1 MKLKKFRRDRRA
13 SMLESLEARRLFAV
27 VATQPLGDV
36 SVTSGAFPTTLNLA
50 NRFNSTTISG
60 NVVRFATSF
69 GGASANIDIEM
80 FNQQTPQTVA
90 NFLSY
95 VNSNRFDS
103 TFFHRSV
110 RGFVVQGGGYSFP
123 SGNAIQKNPTVVN
136 EFSTSPRNSAN
147 KVNTRGTVAMAKKG
161 GDPNSADSEFFFNLA
176 DNSSNLDNQNGGFT
190 TFGRVVGTGMTVV
203 DQIAALPS
211 SDFGSPFDEVPVANY
226 TNGQE
231 LKQENVVFVN
241 SARVI
246 SPLSFSVSSSDLTLV
261 NPVLDGTNLR
271 LAYQPNVSGVATIS
285 LTATDLDGATL
296 TTTFNV
302 NVGAGSTP
310 AVFNGDTR
318 VDPATPATVNFGAV
332 VTGGTTPVTRSLI
345 LENTGSSDLTNLSYQ
360 LPQGYSFVGSP
371 PSSVQSGQRVNLTL
385 TIDTS
390 STGERQGNLGIT
402 APGSS
407 VTSFS
412 IPLSSSVRLPV
423 RLSGATKSVTYVQ
436 GTGATATTVTFT
448 HSGPGSSDFVFSG
461 VGLTAT
467 DVKGRVTVSGSEPG
481 SLVGI
486 SLAQTTTAT
495 NLVLTTRGPSLA
507 LIPTVTGAGTAAV
520 NRLDFR
526 RARLT
531 GSLAFGSSG
540 ATNAQVRQL
549 QLGEAANASIAIGT
563 NSDPKAALVFS
574 VGSASNSTFVAG
586 YPVTSFTATSWTG
599 AGTAGAIAGSTFRT
613 ISVRSDFSSNFTATG
628 AVGTVT
634 VGGRLTGGTWTL
646 NSSLNRFTGASADAG
661 FVLDGRQTVGNVAF
675 RGAFNGTLAATSL
688 GTLTA
693 DSGDGTTVTAQ
704 TAINTVTFRKALVG
718 GFVNAGQSINKFTA
732 SSIDQTRIY
741 AGVTVSSG
749 VLPTLATQFAATSR
763 IGSVTLTA
771 RGNVFSFSTS
781 AISAKQIGTLRF
793 NAVKAVSGG
802 SNGIAADTIGSV
814 SFFTDANQR
823 INLRSLNTQTQ
834 VPTIAGVG
842 SAAADLVVRIL

>member
-1 MKLKKFRRDRRA
+1 MKSKLFRRDRRS
-13 SMLESLEARRLFAV
+13 SMLENLEARRLFAV

-110 RGFVVQGGGYSFP
+110 SGFVVQGGGYSFP
-123 SGNAIQKNPTVVN
+123 SGNAIRKDPTVVN

-203 DQIAALPS
+203 DQIAALPKR
-211 SDFGSPFDEVPVANY
+211 DFGSPFDEVPVANF

-246 SPLSFSVSSSDLTLV
+246 SPLSFTVSSSDLTLV

-296 TTTFNV
+296 TSTFNV

-318 VDPATPATVNFGAV
+318 VNPGAPETVNFGAV
-332 VTGGTTPVTRSLI
+332 VVGGSTPVTRSLV

-360 LPQGYSFVGSP
+360 LPSGYSFVGNP
-371 PSSVQSGQRVNLTL
+371 PTQVQSGQRVNLTL

-390 STGERQGNLGIT
+390 STGERQGNLGII

-407 VTSFS
+407 VTNLSV
-412 IPLSSSVRLPV
+412 PLSSSVRLPV

-436 GTGATATTVTFT
+436 GTGASATTVTFV
-448 HSGPGSSDFVFSG
+448 HSGPGSSDFIFSG
-461 VGLTAT
+461 AGLTTTEA
-467 DVKGRVTVSGSEPG
+467 KGNVRVSGAEPG

-486 SLAQTTTAT
+486 TLAQTTTAS
-495 NLVLTTRGPSLA
+495 NLTVSTKGPALA
-507 LIPTVTGAGTAAV
+507 LIPTITGAGIAAV
-520 NRLDFR
+520 NRLDLR
-526 RARLT
+526 KARLT
-531 GSLAFGSSG
+531 GNLTFGSSG

-549 QLGEAANASIAIGT
+549 QLGEAANAAIAIGT
-563 NSDPKAALVFS
+563 NSDPRAALVFT
-574 VGSASNSTFVAG
+574 VGSATNTTFVAG
-586 YPVTSFTATSWTG
+586 YPVTSFTASSWVGGGATG
-599 AGTAGAIAGSTFRT
+599 AISGSTFRT
-613 ISVRSDFSSNFTATG
+613 ISIRSDFSSNVTTTSS
-628 AVGTVT
+628 VGTASVS
-634 VGGRLTGGTWTL
+634 GRLTGGTWTV
-646 NSSLNRFTGASADAG
+646 NGSLSKFSAASAANS
-661 FVLDGRQTVGNVAF
+661 FVLDGRQNVGSAAF
-675 RGAFNGTLAATSL
+675 RGAFNGTLATSSL

-693 DSGDGTTVTAQ
+693 DSGDGATVTAQ
-704 TAINTVTFRKALVG
+704 SAINTVTFKKALVG
-718 GFVNAGQSINKFTA
+718 GFVNAGASINRFTA
-732 SSIDQTRIY
+732 SSIEQTRIY

-749 VLPTLATQFAATSR
+749 VLPTLATQFATTSR

-781 AISAKQIGTLRF
+781 AISARQIGTLRF

-834 VPTIAGVG
+834 VPTITGVG
-842 SAAADLVVRIL
+842 STPADLVLRVL